1 MQDLQPGAGVLGRA
15 LRRHL
20 GTFATVAG
28 LTALLNVLLLG
39 GSIYMMLVYDSALP
53 SASVPSL
60 LFLFSGVTLVY
71 LLQGLLETTRAGLL
85 TDLGSAVDEE
95 LTPHVQHAMAKRLL
109 GGGAIDGDG
118 LTPMRDLDQIRGF
131 LASAGPAAFF
141 DLPWILF
148 FLAVLGLLH
157 PWLGLATLA
166 GALVMVGITYATHLS
181 ARAPSKALAGVT
193 AARFA
198 AAERVVHH
206 AETLAALGM
215 LGRAQQRIGAIHG
228 HYLTA
233 QEQLATLV
241 GRFGGASR
249 TFRMFL
255 QSGVLTVG
263 ALLVLSGQASAGVI
277 FASSILSG
285 RALGPIDVAI
295 ANWRG
300 FAGAQAA
307 WRRLSALLAAHP
319 VAARPGLALP
329 YPRRELSVT
338 ALSVAAPGG
347 ERLVLQGIDLRLAAG
362 DVLGVIG
369 PSAAGKS
376 SFARALLGLWAPV
389 RGSVRYDGATPDQ
402 WEWDRLG
409 AVIGYLPQTVELF
422 DGTIAEN
429 IARFD
434 PHGQAGTIIDAA
446 RLAGVHELIVTL
458 PQGYDTRVGH
468 NGAGLSAGQRQR
480 IGLARALYGNPFLI
494 VLDEPNSNLDL
505 AGEQAL
511 AAAIAASR
519 ARGAIVVVI
528 THRSAILNQASH
540 VLLLRDG
547 RAAAFGPREQVLA
560 RLEEAAKAP
569 PAPATL
575 DRAAAPAPALA

>member
-1 MQDLQPGAGVLGRA
+1 MTLLPPGTGVLGQT
-15 LRRHL
+15 LRGHF
-20 GTFATVAG
+20 GTFVTVAG
-28 LTALLNVLLLG
+28 LTALLNILLLG
-39 GSIYMMLVYDSALP
+39 GSVYMMLVYDSALP

-60 LFLFSGVTLVY
+60 LFLFAGVTMVY
-71 LLQGLLETTRAGLL
+71 VLQALIETTRAGLL

-95 LTPHVQHAMAKRLL
+95 LTPHVQHAMARRLL
-109 GGGAIDGDG
+109 GGGAIEGDG

-148 FLAVLGLLH
+148 FLGVLSLLH
-157 PWLGLATLA
+157 PWLGVATLL
-166 GALVMVGITYATHLS
+166 GAAVMVGLTYATHLS
-181 ARAPSKALAGVT
+181 SRAPSRELAGVT

-198 AAERVVHH
+198 SAERVVHH
-206 AETLAALGM
+206 VETLAALGM
-215 LGRAQQRIGAIHG
+215 LGRAQQRFVTVHAR
-228 HYLTA
+228 YLTA
-233 QEQLATLV
+233 QEQLAALV
-241 GRFGGASR
+241 GRYGGASR

-277 FASSILSG
+277 FASSILSA

-300 FAGAQAA
+300 FAGAQTS
-307 WRRLSALLAAHP
+307 WRRLNALLAAHP
-319 VAARPGLALP
+319 EPVRHGLALP
-329 YPRRELSVT
+329 YPRRDLSVT
-338 ALSVAAPGG
+338 ALAVAAPGSD
-347 ERLVLQGIDLRLAAG
+347 RLLLQGIDLRLKAG

-376 SFARALLGLWAPV
+376 SLARALLGLWAPA

-402 WEWDRLG
+402 WDWDRLG
-409 AVIGYLPQTVELF
+409 AVIGYLPQSVELF

-434 PHGQAGTIIDAA
+434 PNAQGAAIVDAA
-446 RLAGVHELIVTL
+446 RLAGVHELIVAL
-458 PQGYDTRVGH
+458 PQGYDTPVGH
-468 NGAGLSAGQRQR
+468 NGVGLSAGQRQR
-480 IGLARALYGNPFLI
+480 IGLARALYGEPFLI
-494 VLDEPNSNLDL
+494 VLDEPNSNLDM

-511 AAAIAASR
+511 AAAISASR

-528 THRSAILNQASH
+528 THRSAILSQTTH

-547 RAAAFGPREQVLA
+547 RSAAFGPREQVLA
-560 RLEEAAKAP
+560 RLEEAAKGAGP
-569 PAPATL
+569 LKQAPA
-575 DRAAAPAPALA
+575 AAALA